1 MPHQS
6 LMRLSAKLQHKTTII
21 RSLCNKFSPKFGKS
35 KSFHYFCNQMENKKK
50 DIRALTKEQL
60 RNFFVEQ
67 GDKAFRGNQVYE
79 WLWQKSAYSFEDM
92 TNVSKETRQM
102 LEDNFVINHIKVD
115 TMQRSSDGTVKNA
128 VRLHDGL
135 IVESVLIPTKTRTT
149 ACVSSQVGCSL
160 DCKFCA
166 TSRLKRMRN
175 LNPDEIYDQ
184 VVAIDNESRLYHDRP
199 LSNIVFMG
207 MGEPLMNYNN
217 VIKAI
222 DKITSTDGLGM
233 SPKRITVS
241 TSGVPKM
248 IRKMA
253 DDEVKF
259 NLAVSLHSAID
270 EVRTKIMPFNETF
283 PLKDLKESLEYW
295 YLKTNRKIS
304 YEYVV
309 WKGINDSKKDIDAF
323 VQFCKYVP
331 CKVNIIEYNPIDDGE
346 FQQASNEALDNYIN
360 ALEQNRIVVNV
371 RRSRGKDID
380 AACGQLAN
388 KS

>member
-1 MPHQS
+1 MKAQ
-6 LMRLSAKLQHKTTII
+6 
-21 RSLCNKFSPKFGKS
+21 
-35 KSFHYFCNQMENKKK
+35 KK

-60 RNFFVEQ
+60 RDFFVSN

-79 WLWQKSAYSFEDM
+79 WLWQKAAHSFEGM
-92 TNVSKETRQM
+92 TNLSKETRDM
-102 LEDNFVINHIKVD
+102 LEANFVINHIKVD
-115 TMQRSSDGTVKNA
+115 LMQRSNDGTIKNA
-128 VRLHDGL
+128 VRLHDDL
-135 IVESVLIPTKTRTT
+135 VVESVLIPTKTRTT

-160 DCKFCA
+160 DCRFCA

-184 VVAIDNESRLYHDRP
+184 VVAIDNESRLYFDKP

-217 VIKAI
+217 VLKAI
-222 DKITSTDGLGM
+222 GKITSPEGLGM

-259 NLAVSLHSAID
+259 KLAVSLHSAID
-270 EVRTKIMPFNETF
+270 EIRTSIMPFNATF
-283 PLKDLKESLEYW
+283 TLADLREALEYW
-295 YLKTNRKIS
+295 YSKTKSRIT

-309 WKGINDSKKDIDAF
+309 WEGINDSQSDVDAL
-323 VQFCKYVP
+323 VSFCKFAP
-331 CKVNIIEYNPIDDGE
+331 SKVNLIEYNPIDDGE
-346 FQQASNEALDNYIN
+346 FQQASNGAIDMYVNT
-360 ALEQNRIVVNV
+360 LERNGIVVTV

-380 AACGQLAN
+380 AACGQLVN
-388 KS
+388 KQ

>member
-1 MPHQS
+1 
-6 LMRLSAKLQHKTTII
+6 
-21 RSLCNKFSPKFGKS
+21 
-35 KSFHYFCNQMENKKK
+35 METKKK

-60 RNFFVEQ
+60 RNFFVEC

-79 WLWQKSAYSFEDM
+79 WLWQKSAHTFDAM

-102 LEDNFVINHIKVD
+102 LEEHFVINHIRVD
-115 TMQRSSDGTVKNA
+115 QMQRSSDGTIKNA

-135 IVESVLIPTKTRTT
+135 VVESVLIPTETRTT

-160 DCKFCA
+160 DCRFCA
-166 TSRLKRMRN
+166 TARMKRMRN

-184 VVAIDNESRLYHDRP
+184 VVAIDNESRLYFDRP

-217 VIKAI
+217 VLKAI
-222 DKITSTDGLGM
+222 DMITSPEGLGM

-248 IRKMA
+248 IKKMA
-253 DDEVKF
+253 DEEVKF
-259 NLAVSLHSAID
+259 GLAVSLHSAID
-270 EVRTKIMPFNETF
+270 EVRTSIMPFNATF
-283 PLKDLKESLEYW
+283 SLADLREALEYW
-295 YLKTNRKIS
+295 YGKTKSRIT

-309 WKGINDSKKDIDAF
+309 WEGINDTQEAVDAL
-323 VQFCKYVP
+323 VKFCRFAP
-331 CKVNIIEYNPIDDGE
+331 SKVNLIEYNPIDDGE
-346 FQQASNEALDNYIN
+346 FQQASSAAVDMYQRT
-360 ALEQNRIVVNV
+360 LEKNGITVTV

-388 KS
+388 KA

>member
-1 MPHQS
+1 
-6 LMRLSAKLQHKTTII
+6 
-21 RSLCNKFSPKFGKS
+21 
-35 KSFHYFCNQMENKKK
+35 MEVKKK

-60 RNFFVEQ
+60 RDFFVAN

-79 WLWQKSAYSFEDM
+79 WLWQKAAYSFDSM
-92 TNVSKETRQM
+92 TNISKPTREM
-102 LEDNFVINHIKVD
+102 LEANFVINHIKVD
-115 TMQRSSDGTVKNA
+115 QMQRSKDGTIKNA
-128 VRLHDGL
+128 VRLHDDL
-135 IVESVLIPTKTRTT
+135 IVESVLIPTSTRTT

-166 TSRLKRMRN
+166 TARLKRMRN

-184 VVAIDNESRLYHDRP
+184 VVAIDNESRLYFDRP

-217 VIKAI
+217 VLKAI
-222 DKITSTDGLGM
+222 DKITSPEGLGM

-253 DDEVKF
+253 DEQVKF
-259 NLAVSLHSAID
+259 KLAVSLHSAID
-270 EVRTKIMPFNETF
+270 EIRTSIMPFNATF
-283 PLKDLKESLEYW
+283 TLTDLRKALEYW
-295 YLKTNRKIS
+295 YAKTKSRIT

-309 WKGINDSKKDIDAF
+309 WKGINDTQKDVNALVD
-323 VQFCKYVP
+323 FCRFAP
-331 CKVNIIEYNPIDDGE
+331 SKVNLIEYNPIDDGE
-346 FQQASNEALDNYIN
+346 FQQAANSAVDMYVTT
-360 ALEQNRIVVNV
+360 LEQNGITVTV

-388 KS
+388 KQ

>member
-1 MPHQS
+1 MGS
-6 LMRLSAKLQHKTTII
+6 
-21 RSLCNKFSPKFGKS
+21 
-35 KSFHYFCNQMENKKK
+35 KK

-60 RNFFVEQ
+60 REFFVTQ

-79 WLWQKSAYSFEDM
+79 WLWQKAAHSFGGM
-92 TNVSKETRQM
+92 TNLSKGTRQM
-102 LEDNFVINHIKVD
+102 LEDNFVINHIRVD
-115 TMQRSSDGTVKNA
+115 QMQRSLDGTIKNA
-128 VRLHDGL
+128 IKLHDGL
-135 IVESVLIPTKTRTT
+135 VVESVLIPTETRTT

-166 TSRLKRMRN
+166 TARLKRMRN

-184 VVAIDNESRLYHDRP
+184 VVAIDQQSRLYHDRP

-217 VIKAI
+217 VLKAI
-222 DKITSTDGLGM
+222 DKITSDEGLGM

-248 IRKMA
+248 IKKMA
-253 DDEVKF
+253 DDGVKF
-259 NLAVSLHSAID
+259 NLAVSLHSALD
-270 EVRTKIMPFNETF
+270 EVRTSIMPFNATF
-283 PLKDLKESLEYW
+283 SLSDLREALEYW
-295 YLKTNRKIS
+295 YAKTKNRIT

-309 WKGINDSKKDIDAF
+309 WKGINDTQDA
-323 VQFCKYVP
+323 VDALVRFCRFAP
-331 CKVNIIEYNPIDDGE
+331 SKVNLIEYNPIDDGE
-346 FQQASNEALDNYIN
+346 FQQAGEQAIQRYVDT
-360 ALEQNRIVVNV
+360 LESKGITVTV